1 MTLDWWFTTE
11 LIYIMWQ
18 FKGDK
23 IEKKKVIGLCILRL
37 KRTLH
42 SVFDMMK

>member
-23 IEKKKVIGLCILRL
+23 IEKKESFQSLYSEIEKNTTQCIDEV
-37 KRTLH
+37 T
-42 SVFDMMK
+42 

>member
-11 LIYIMWQ
+11 LFYIMWQ

-23 IEKKKVIGLCILRL
+23 IEKKNVIGLCILRL
-37 KRTLH
+37 KKNTTQC
-42 SVFDMMK
+42 F

>member
-1 MTLDWWFTTE
+1 MTIDWWFTTE

-23 IEKKKVIGLCILRL
+23 IEKKGYRSLYSEIEKNTTQC
-37 KRTLH
+37 
-42 SVFDMMK
+42 F

>member
-23 IEKKKVIGLCILRL
+23 IEKKKGYRSLYSEIEKNTTQC
-37 KRTLH
+37 
-42 SVFDMMK
+42 F